1 MTLLYTARLAGT
13 QEEMGAQHGRL
24 VADHALS
31 LLEFY
36 RTMPERAI
44 AGGEGPVSRAIV
56 RAAATA
62 LQTRLAR
69 ERPPELLARSRAFSR
84 AVAST
89 AGMTGLAARRAER
102 DSLLA
107 LATMDSMQN
116 CVSLA
121 ARAQLGPF
129 TQAVA
134 LRAAVP
140 ACSTVIA
147 WGDATADGELLF
159 ARNFDFPG
167 IGVWDA
173 APAFIVNAE
182 SGGQRYGFFATKGTD
197 TAVVTVVNE
206 AGLVIAPHT
215 RWHRDVTFGGAM
227 IVDLIHQIARKAETL
242 ADAIAIARAT
252 PASSSWGVAIGSAR
266 ERAACVIELAGA
278 NVEVVRPTGTTLV
291 CTNHYR
297 SRLTEREFRGSK
309 AWAIHSERRA
319 SRLRELVDAHL
330 AGTGAPGSSSDRRL
344 RAEDLARFLGDRTDA
359 GVGRAMGATLAQAMN
374 VHAAVVA
381 PLACKALVGVD
392 RAPSCEG
399 RWAELHWS
407 WDAPATDWQVAARD
421 DVAAPH
427 SAAVQHLHAAA
438 RVYEGSH
445 DVAAARASMEQA
457 VIAAPEDPSL
467 RLSAVWLALE
477 DGSRGLFGTEREA
490 AERAVVHARLGLAH
504 ERDTYRRGQLLLWGS
519 RAARRVDPAQSR
531 TWLAEL
537 ETLSGTDGVDELQ
550 AAARR
555 RWRGKPHV
563 NLLMADAY

>member
-24 VADHALS
+24 VADHARS

-36 RTMPERAI
+36 RTMPERTV
-44 AGGEGPVSRAIV
+44 AGGEGPLARAVV

-62 LQTRLAR
+62 MQARLLR
-69 ERPPELLARSRAFSR
+69 ERPPELAARSRAFAR
-84 AVAST
+84 AVVAE
-89 AGMTGLAARRAER
+89 TGLSGLTARRAER

-107 LATMDSMQN
+107 LATMDSLQN

-182 SGGQRYGFFATKGTD
+182 TGGQRYGFFATKGTD

-227 IVDLIHQIARKAETL
+227 IVDLVHQIARKAETL

-252 PASSSWGVAIGSAR
+252 PASSSWGLAIGSGR
-266 ERAACVIELAGA
+266 ERAACVIELAGPH
-278 NVEVVRPTGTTLV
+278 VEVVRATGTTLV

-297 SRLTEREFRGSK
+297 SRLTEREFRGSQ

-319 SRLRELVDAHL
+319 SRLRELVDAR
-330 AGTGAPGSSSDRRL
+330 TAPL

-359 GVGRAMGATLAQAMN
+359 GVARAMGATLSQAMN

-407 WDAPATDWQVAARD
+407 WDAPTADWQITARD

-445 DVAAARASMEQA
+445 DVAAARAAIEQA

-477 DGSRGLFGTEREA
+477 DGSRGLLGTERGA

-519 RAARRVDPAQSR
+519 RAARRVDPAQAR

-537 ETLSGTDGVDELQ
+537 DTLSGLDGIDELQ
-550 AAARR
+550 TAARR

>member
-1 MTLLYTARLAGT
+1 MQARL
-13 QEEMGAQHGRL
+13 L
-24 VADHALS
+24 
-31 LLEFY
+31 
-36 RTMPERAI
+36 
-44 AGGEGPVSRAIV
+44 
-56 RAAATA
+56 
-62 LQTRLAR
+62 R
-69 ERPPELLARSRAFSR
+69 ERPPELAARSRAFAR
-84 AVAST
+84 AITEAT
-89 AGMTGLAARRAER
+89 GMSGLAARRAER

-107 LATMDSMQN
+107 LATMDSLQN
-116 CVSLA
+116 CVSFA

-129 TQAVA
+129 TQSIA

-147 WGDATADGELLF
+147 WGDATCDGELLF

-182 SGGQRYGFFATKGTD
+182 AGGQRYGFFATKGTD

-215 RWHRDVTFGGAM
+215 RWHKDVTFGGAM
-227 IVDLIHQIARKAETL
+227 IVDLVHQIARKAETL

-252 PASSSWGVAIGSAR
+252 PASSSWGVAIGSGR
-266 ERAACVIELAGA
+266 ERAACVIELAGPH
-278 NVEVVRPTGTTLV
+278 VEVVRPTGNTLV

-297 SRLTEREFRGSK
+297 SRLTEREFRGSQ

-319 SRLRELVDAHL
+319 ARLRELVDAR
-330 AGTGAPGSSSDRRL
+330 TQPL
-344 RAEDLARFLGDRTDA
+344 RAEDLARFLGDRADS
-359 GVGRAMGATLAQAMN
+359 RAMGSTVAQAIN

-392 RAPSCEG
+392 RAPTCEG
-399 RWAELHWS
+399 RWAELRWS
-407 WDAPATDWQVAARD
+407 WDAPAAEWQTTARD

-427 SAAVQHLHAAA
+427 SPAVVHLHAAA
-438 RVYEGSH
+438 RAYEGSH
-445 DVAAARASMEQA
+445 DVAAARAAIEQA

-477 DGSRGLFGTEREA
+477 DGARGLAGAPLAGTLLAGTASGRGNRAA
-490 AERAVVHARLGLAH
+490 AERAVVHARIGLLH
-504 ERDTYRRGQLLLWGS
+504 ERDTYRRAQLLLWGS
-519 RAARRVDPAQSR
+519 RAARRVDPAQSMAG
-531 TWLAEL
+531 LAEL
-537 ETLSGTDGVDELQ
+537 EMLTGVDELH